1 MIELTMQGHG
11 RPRATGTRPVFEIR
25 QRHDTDGA
33 LRVTLIGELDLAV
46 ADGLRA
52 RLDQLRRSE
61 RRVRLDLSELEFIDC
76 SGINGIL
83 GALAEARRQHWELEV
98 DRLVSPGVRRI
109 TSLADVASALWPA
122 AARR

>member
-1 MIELTMQGHG
+1 VIESTMQDTGHPG
-11 RPRATGTRPVFEIR
+11 WIGTRPVFEIR
-25 QRHDTDGA
+25 QRHDADGT

-52 RLDQLRRSE
+52 QLDQFRRSE
-61 RRVRLDLSELEFIDC
+61 QRVRLDLSELEFIDC
-76 SGINGIL
+76 SGLNGIL
-83 GALAEARRQHWELEV
+83 GALAAARRGHGELEV

-109 TSLADVASALWPA
+109 TSLEDVASALWPG